1 MGEQPAKVTKTSKI
15 WFFSCLR
22 ERNPAMEMP
31 AAPLCV
37 CGGALQTNFKVEPV
51 TPVDSPV
58 PPPLEMMDNGTIDD
72 PMMPVVEAMGGG
84 ELDPV
89 QIPYQFP
96 TVEEI
101 LEFLDTINQELHAD
115 WS

>member
-1 MGEQPAKVTKTSKI
+1 
-15 WFFSCLR
+15 
-22 ERNPAMEMP
+22 
-31 AAPLCV
+31 
-37 CGGALQTNFKVEPV
+37 
-51 TPVDSPV
+51 
-58 PPPLEMMDNGTIDD
+58 MMDNGTIDD

>member
-1 MGEQPAKVTKTSKI
+1 
-15 WFFSCLR
+15 
-22 ERNPAMEMP
+22 MEMP

-58 PPPLEMMDNGTIDD
+58 PPPEMMDNGTIDG
-72 PMMPVVEAMGGG
+72 PMPFVEAMGGG

-89 QIPYQFP
+89 PIPYQFP

-101 LEFLDTINQELHAD
+101 LEFLETIDQELHAD
-115 WS
+115 WN